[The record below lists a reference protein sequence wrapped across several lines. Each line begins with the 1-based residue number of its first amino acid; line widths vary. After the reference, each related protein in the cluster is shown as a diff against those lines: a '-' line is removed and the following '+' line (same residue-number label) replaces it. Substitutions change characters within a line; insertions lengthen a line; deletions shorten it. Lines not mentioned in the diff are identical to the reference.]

1 MTAGVVG
8 AVNFW
13 PAGTPDFT
21 YTKTLPSAFAG
32 PATTFSSVGVVLYLA
47 LHAASSLM
55 SMVGLRGAVPVN
67 LILPVIVP
75 PAAEFSAG
83 AAGCVAGAAVGVAA
97 GAAVG
102 VAAVAAELRFPLL
115 HTVSASIAPTTLR
128 ILPFIA
134 ASGRKSSAAPARR
147 PTSPTRG

>member
-97 GAAVG
+97 GAA
-102 VAAVAAELRFPLL
+102 ELRFPLL